1 MFFLFY
7 IFNFTRTKKSNTE
20 TEYYEDDLN
29 KDIKSDDRIHSY
41 NSVEENSMFQKY
53 KELFKKQMSFTGI
66 IYRYIYILFIYLY
79 DKY

>member
-1 MFFLFY
+1 MLLITFLLQFMF
-7 IFNFTRTKKSNTE
+7 FTRTKKTNTE

-41 NSVEENSMFQKY
+41 NSVEDNSMFQKY

-66 IYRYIYILFIYLY
+66 IYRYLSIY
-79 DKY
+79 